1 MSATVHFRE
10 MRAVNFAQRWRSHRQ
25 RVRAN
30 HSIDRAIDEAN
41 TPALRSELIAMANV
55 QFPTYNR

>member
-1 MSATVHFRE
+1 M
-10 MRAVNFAQRWRSHRQ
+10 NFAQRWRSHRQ